1 MIHQFH
7 CKVREPKVCYRTIR
21 SKHSNKAVSFRILV
35 FERVGISLDE
45 VYERVE
51 KSVISVFKKA
61 CSKWLTDCI
70 LWLCKSAENVP
81 VLWFNPILKTT
92 KLQQLSENS

>member
-21 SKHSNKAVSFRILV
+21 SKHSNKAVCFRILV

-61 CSKWLTDCI
+61 CSKWLTDC
-70 LWLCKSAENVP
+70 KSPENVP